1 MSDRGTPITRGN
13 LAALRRYARPEPLE
27 RCDLCAEP
35 IPAEHRHLLDVTARQ
50 FLCVCYACSLLFD
63 REAASDGKYRL
74 VSDRHLDL
82 GGLPIDDAAWARLG
96 VPVGMAFFAYSSPAG
111 RMLAYY
117 PSPMGATESE
127 MDQAEWEALVAQQ
140 PILRTLQPDVE
151 ALLVNR
157 ARGARDAFIVPLDQC
172 FALEGVVR
180 QHWRGLSG
188 GSQVWR
194 EIDAFFAA
202 LRSRSKPAPPAD

>member
-1 MSDRGTPITRGN
+1 
-13 LAALRRYARPEPLE
+13 LA

-35 IPAEHRHLLDVTARQ
+35 IPPEHRHLLDVTARQ

-74 VSDRHLDL
+74 VSDRYLDL
-82 GGLPIDDAAWARLG
+82 GGLQIDDAAWTRLG
-96 VPVGMAFFAYSSPAG
+96 VPVGMAFFSYSSPAG

-117 PSPMGATESE
+117 PSPMGATESAVDE
-127 MDQAEWEALVAQQ
+127 AEWEALVAQQ
-140 PILRTLQPDVE
+140 PILRTLAPDIE

-172 FALEGVVR
+172 FALVGVVR

-194 EIDAFFAA
+194 EIDGFFAA
-202 LRSRSKPAPPAD
+202 LRSRSKPAPPVD